1 MKQNYSLG
9 NQRGFPICAFSTRFR
24 RIICLRNCSIEQS
37 GIKDDYMK
45 MPYLKCVGNSEQQAE
60 ESRKVGA
67 KVRDK
72 FKSKEKKKDNTK
84 ERKKGSRQ
92 YMM

>member
-1 MKQNYSLG
+1 
-9 NQRGFPICAFSTRFR
+9 
-24 RIICLRNCSIEQS
+24 
-37 GIKDDYMK
+37 
-45 MPYLKCVGNSEQQAE
+45 MPYLKRVGNSEQQTE

-72 FKSKEKKKDNTK
+72 FNSKEKKKDNTK